1 MKTYTVES
9 MLLYFT
15 KTISIFNRKKEST
28 SVVGVYA
35 KARRSRYTI
44 KGVHMRTGTD
54 LMKQRSPKCALN
66 IGYRTQTYEK

>member
-9 MLLYFT
+9 MLLYLT
-15 KTISIFNRKKEST
+15 KNHKYIQQKKEST